1 MKGRWNKTVK
11 IRFKIAI
18 DEKITSLYYGMDN
31 VRKPVV
37 NPFSS
42 DLPGDDDSL
51 MFLSNNYLT
60 SEVPLFVLNSRAMLV
75 IVATNINPKMVG
87 GIELLQII
95 ELVARDT
102 GLPLAAP
109 LLRGYAKV
117 ELLTIAELNSFVITA
132 PSRNIEF
139 ICTGRVT
146 GVDLEKGWC
155 YVTCSECT
163 KSCSALTPHL
173 HVCDAIMLMLLVL
186 SGIYRIEMDIADDTA
201 EGFFVCFDDVMTKLH
216 NLKAS
221 QAGQM
226 LAEKGV
232 NPEDSRMPLF
242 ITYMEGK
249 KYGEPSDIH
258 HHTHF

>member
-95 ELVARDT
+95 EQRNKCRRTCIYRLVARDT

-146 GVDLEKGWC
+146 RVDLEKGWC
-155 YVTCSECT
+155 YVACSECT

-186 SGIYRIEMDIADDTA
+186 SGMQHQMLIFSATDTA

-242 ITYMEGK
+242 ITYM
-249 KYGEPSDIH
+249 
-258 HHTHF
+258 

>member
-1 MKGRWNKTVK
+1 MLTGPIPDTFTNLDYTV
-11 IRFKIAI
+11 FK
-18 DEKITSLYYGMDN
+18 
-31 VRKPVV
+31 
-37 NPFSS
+37 
-42 DLPGDDDSL
+42 
-51 MFLSNNYLT
+51 LSNNNYLT

-132 PSRNIEF
+132 PSQNIEF

-146 GVDLEKGWC
+146 RVDLEKGWC
-155 YVTCSECT
+155 YVACSECT

-173 HVCDAIMLMLLVL
+173 HVCSCCWCSPVCNIVYYTILFLFVCVF
-186 SGIYRIEMDIADDTA
+186 IRINIFILRNASDTA

-249 KYGEPSDIH
+249 TYGEPSDIH